1 MRRILSLLLV
11 MVMTATVMLLV
22 VPPIEVKAVTL
33 TPSSVKGSDFTDS
46 EALAEMLDI
55 VFSGDIDVY
64 DYTNQK
70 VGKEVSM
77 PLGMKMSTND
87 YYITDKTSKGG
98 FSGGECYIYAN
109 AVYNKLFN
117 EVVYHG
123 GNKHHSIEVIS
134 NASNTASFKMFNDA
148 KVRCGAYMRTTANK
162 DGSYHGQKAH
172 SMIILSYNE
181 KTITYLG
188 GNQDASRVI
197 DIRCETWEEFNKERL
212 SGCDRYIDHVVQ
224 PKDAYYE
231 SLYPSHKCTQ
241 FTGLGVCTECNKTF
255 NWEKTFDNTAAGT
268 YTVVSNFTPRTNAP
282 YNDATQASTSIKK
295 GDTVDVIGAY
305 TNAYGS
311 KFYKFT
317 YSSGKSTGYVYETYL
332 SFSKPNALSV
342 QCTEFKPSSNASLPQ
357 GQTYTA
363 SGTISSN
370 YPLKTVEAY
379 LDGSKYTT
387 WTASNQK
394 TTSLSIASTVIS
406 SKLNFANMSLGA
418 HTIKLKATDIH
429 NQTSTFLTVSFNI
442 VNNPTNNVLRINYN
456 ANGGTVTGSNYYLSS
471 SMVYLKSSSK
481 PVAGVYQYGVTYTN
495 GLHNDTTFGLVREG
509 YEFVGWSLTAD
520 GSGVIFDQDMPFK
533 PEDLVPELINGDKTV
548 TMYAIWEK
556 VGCDHNYH
564 IKDDSY
570 DTNFKAFPYAKI
582 TNDNLFDADH
592 NKMNANNWIA
602 ATDECTILE
611 VYTDGC
617 CKVTYPLDSG
627 GTRTLYSKI
636 SLFNIV
642 YDEWKANDFNTY
654 TFNTGEIKRFSY
666 TPSDSGVHF
675 LDAASFNYKN
685 FKVCLYDKEG
695 NELKSDMADYIYAEY
710 DLTAGEKY
718 IFTLQFE
725 DTSISNSSIACHFG
739 RIYKLSYHANGGS
752 GAPATQQR
760 KFNERE
766 TISNKKPTRD
776 GYTFKGWSTNSSA
789 TTATYQ
795 PGDTFSTKADTTLY
809 AVWAKGCENN
819 AHNYDYDCDTTC
831 NTCGHTRTITHSYD
845 NDCDT
850 DCNICGKTRDVKHVY
865 DAYDY
870 DFYNHWKVCSI
881 CGAIGGTPERHS
893 VPSLHKLNDT
903 RHFGNCTTCRLEL
916 VYDHTY
922 TNDCDTSCNGC
933 EHTRKIEHTYDNNCD
948 TDCNVCGETRS
959 TQHVYDDEEDTT
971 CNICNDVRTVETLPT
986 TTPEP
991 ETNPN
996 TKPNVEPNTKPNTN
1010 NNNQSNSK
1018 DEDDDDDI
1026 NQTTIIIIASAVTI
1040 SAVSIFGT
1048 ALVIKKKR

>member
-1 MRRILSLLLV
+1 
-11 MVMTATVMLLV
+11 MTATVMLWV
-22 VPPIEVKAVTL
+22 VPPIEVSAATKNGLNTDVNSVSGSEFTQFDDLAKKLDSIFAGNVGLYSNISLTKSVTTKLGTKSVPPGTTLYWKCSTTTCSGQSCLAYAVSAYCTL
-33 TPSSVKGSDFTDS
+33 YDGTHPGLTLSSNHKKIAAASGSTISYNNFVNWGVRDDLPVYVQIGSSSDGTGHSIIVLTYTKDYIIYLDGNGDNEGLIAIRKEPWKNKFDS
-46 EALAEMLDI
+46 
-55 VFSGDIDVY
+55 
-64 DYTNQK
+64 YTGSN
-70 VGKEVSM
+70 
-77 PLGMKMSTND
+77 
-87 YYITDKTSKGG
+87 
-98 FSGGECYIYAN
+98 IYAR
-109 AVYNKLFN
+109 K
-117 EVVYHG
+117 
-123 GNKHHSIEVIS
+123 IS
-134 NASNTASFKMFNDA
+134 
-148 KVRCGAYMRTTANK
+148 
-162 DGSYHGQKAH
+162 
-172 SMIILSYNE
+172 
-181 KTITYLG
+181 
-188 GNQDASRVI
+188 
-197 DIRCETWEEFNKERL
+197 
-212 SGCDRYIDHVVQ
+212 YIVQ
-224 PKDAYYE
+224 PKDSYY
-231 SLYPSHKCTQ
+231 PTHKCTQ
-241 FTGLGVCTECNKTF
+241 FEGLGVCKECGQAF
-255 NWEKTFDNTAAGT
+255 NWEKTLDKTAAGT

-305 TNAYGS
+305 ENAYT
-311 KFYKFT
+311 KDNDDKWYKFT
-317 YSSGKSTGYVYETYL
+317 YNNGQSEGYVFHTYL
-332 SFSKPNALSV
+332 TFSSHTHSFGS
-342 QCTEFKPSSNASLPQ
+342 TYSSNAS
-357 GQTYTA
+357 GHWKTCSTCDGKGTVSTHSYSNNCDTSCNTCGYKRSITHTYTDDSDA
-363 SGTISSN
+363 TCNTCGYTR
-370 YPLKTVEAY
+370 TVNHDY
-379 LDGSKYTT
+379 
-387 WTASNQK
+387 
-394 TTSLSIASTVIS
+394 V
-406 SKLNFANMSLGA
+406 
-418 HTIKLKATDIH
+418 
-429 NQTSTFLTVSFNI
+429 
-442 VNNPTNNVLRINYN
+442 
-456 ANGGTVTGSNYYLSS
+456 
-471 SMVYLKSSSK
+471 
-481 PVAGVYQYGVTYTN
+481 
-495 GLHNDTTFGLVREG
+495 
-509 YEFVGWSLTAD
+509 
-520 GSGVIFDQDMPFK
+520 
-533 PEDLVPELINGDKTV
+533 
-548 TMYAIWEK
+548 
-556 VGCDHNYH
+556 H

-570 DTNFKAFPYAKI
+570 NTNFKAFPYAKI